1 MWQQI
6 FLFSL
11 FTLHFIFVP
20 LIFIESTFVRKKK
33 RKTNFPFVFCSLIRT
48 FATSLI
54 IEKKT

>member
-11 FTLHFIFVP
+11 FTFHFIFVP

-33 RKTNFPFVFCSLIRT
+33 EKLIFLLFFAHLFVPLQHR
-48 FATSLI
+48 
-54 IEKKT
+54 